1 MKIFILTNPLRIT
14 LIKQVRNRVFE
25 QVDNFICRDWLNSTM
40 LVFCTAI
47 IESVKPGVKAAV
59 VNQEQYYF
67 LKIKRTWKIW
77 N

>member
-25 QVDNFICRDWLNSTM
+25 QADNFICRDWLNSPM
-40 LVFCTAI
+40 LVLCTAI
-47 IESVKPGVKAAV
+47 IESVKPCGKAAV
-59 VNQEQYYF
+59 VNLEQYYF

>member
-1 MKIFILTNPLRIT
+1 MLLSYLKKNTFC
-14 LIKQVRNRVFE
+14 KCVRNIVFE
-25 QVDNFICRDWLNSTM
+25 QVDNFICRDWLHSKKF
-40 LVFCTAI
+40 LLCTAI

-59 VNQEQYYF
+59 VNQEQFYS

>member
-25 QVDNFICRDWLNSTM
+25 QVDNFICRDWLYNTKFLFS
-40 LVFCTAI
+40 TAI

-59 VNQEQYYF
+59 VNLDIFYNN
-67 LKIKRTWKIW
+67 L
-77 N
+77 